1 MARPVL
7 NIKAFG
13 ASMPTSAKKSSGF
26 GGKSPYVGS
35 GNPTASRV
43 NIVSA
48 PKATTT
54 NRSGG
59 GGSAAFDYSSL
70 QK

>member
-1 MARPVL
+1 MARPNL

-13 ASMPTSAKKSSGF
+13 AFMPTSAKKSSGF

-43 NIVSA
+43 NIVPA
-48 PKATTT
+48 LRQLLP
-54 NRSGG
+54 RILL
-59 GGSAAFDYSSL
+59 SL
-70 QK
+70 LLF